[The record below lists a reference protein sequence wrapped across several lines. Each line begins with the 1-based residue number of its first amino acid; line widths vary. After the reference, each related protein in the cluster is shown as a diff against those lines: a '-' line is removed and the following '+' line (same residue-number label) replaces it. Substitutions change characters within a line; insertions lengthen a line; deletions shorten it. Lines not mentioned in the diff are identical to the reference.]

1 MYWGFRRWHWR
12 NWGTNQ
18 WGSRSHQVGFYS
30 LTSFQN
36 TNFRCSCISCHI
48 GFKKVLWCSNSE
60 RRILHLKS
68 IIQFCVNGSSRF
80 WTIHK
85 LVYFRSGDPSLMV
98 VVSNNLICI
107 NKDQN
112 VFDTRKR
119 IKASSIDDLQYK
131 LFQAQRSSILA
142 NQALFY
148 LNNNQ
153 VLFRPFSTSYYP

>member
-1 MYWGFRRWHWR
+1 
-12 NWGTNQ
+12 
-18 WGSRSHQVGFYS
+18 
-30 LTSFQN
+30 
-36 TNFRCSCISCHI
+36 
-48 GFKKVLWCSNSE
+48 
-60 RRILHLKS
+60 
-68 IIQFCVNGSSRF
+68 
-80 WTIHK
+80 
-85 LVYFRSGDPSLMV
+85 MV